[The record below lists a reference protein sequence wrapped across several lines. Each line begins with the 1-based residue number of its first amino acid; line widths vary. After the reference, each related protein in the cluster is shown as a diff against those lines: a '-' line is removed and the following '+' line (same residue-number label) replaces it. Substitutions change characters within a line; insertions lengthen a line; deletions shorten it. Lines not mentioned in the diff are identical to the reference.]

1 MGRKKEAQ
9 VNLTY
14 DGLREMV
21 SKMDEAIVRLPCFNC
36 TLILIDS
43 TGSSYFDL
51 DLFILSDE
59 ENVTRTF

>member
-21 SKMDEAIVRLPCFNC
+21 SKMDEVIVRLPCFNC
-36 TLILIDS
+36 MLILIDS
-43 TGSSYFDL
+43 TGSSCFEL
-51 DLFILSDE
+51 DLLFRLSI
-59 ENVTRTF
+59 RK